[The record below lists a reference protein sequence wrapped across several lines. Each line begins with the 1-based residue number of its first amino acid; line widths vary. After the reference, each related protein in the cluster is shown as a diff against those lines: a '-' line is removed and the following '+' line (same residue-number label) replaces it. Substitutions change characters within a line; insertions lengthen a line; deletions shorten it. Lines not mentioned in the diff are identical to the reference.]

1 MPALPLHEAGPYVA
15 GAYALFATLLV
26 AYVGIMAGHVRRVR
40 RQVGELAERV
50 AREREEP

>member
-26 AYVGIMAGHVRRVR
+26 AYVGIMSRHVARVR
-40 RQVGELAERV
+40 RQARELADRVERS
-50 AREREEP
+50 RED